1 MASEPSSSISRYA
14 FQVFISFRGEDTRKN
29 FTDHLYTALVGAGLR
44 TFRDDDEI
52 ERGENIKSE
61 LERAIKQSRS
71 SVIVLSKDYAS
82 SGWCLD
88 ELVMIVEQRRTV
100 GHVILPVFY
109 DVDPSNVRKQTGTL
123 AEAFEMHEAK
133 FRVEIDERKR
143 KQGMEKMGLWRK
155 ALGEVADLGGM
166 VLQNQADRH
175 ESKFIQIIVQ
185 EIVSKLDFTILSVT
199 PYHTGIDSHVKDI
212 NLWFQGG
219 LNNVSIMVICGM
231 GGIGKTTIAK
241 IVYNQNFDKFEG
253 SSFLANIRETTKQP
267 NGLVRLQR
275 QLVSDILKWNKE
287 RIYCVAE
294 GINKIKDAMCC
305 KRVLV
310 VLDDVD
316 DLDQV
321 NALLGMRD
329 WLHPGSKIMITT
341 RHVQLLKADE
351 VYKLYV
357 VKELNDNE
365 ALCLFSRHAFGQDK
379 PIEAYIEHSKR
390 VIHHCGGLPLALE
403 VLGSSLS
410 GESIDVWES
419 ALAKLR
425 THFPEKIHNVLKI
438 SYDSLDDHEKNL
450 FLDIACF
457 FVGKDKVYTVKI
469 LEECD
474 FSITIGI
481 QNLTRR
487 GLIEVNKDDNKLIMH
502 QVLRDMGREIVRRE
516 SQKEPGKRSRVWC
529 HKDAFNVLRDKTGT
543 TTIEGVSL
551 NLEDM
556 PAKSASGAQSQNE
569 DFLAEHTMF
578 NEGNSLKRRR
588 RGLFSFLRVIPA
600 FTESFLESDE
610 DDLKTD
616 AFSQM
621 HNLRLLQLNNVS
633 LSGGYQKFPKK
644 LRWLCW
650 HGFPLKSIPND
661 FTLDSLVV
669 LEMQN
674 SSLEQLW
681 KRTRSLRSLKILDL
695 SYSYSLTNSPDFS
708 QLPNLERLILK
719 YCTNLVGIHES
730 IGELGTLVL
739 LNLEGCKNLRKL
751 PKKVFLVKSLEL
763 ILSGC
768 SMLDGLSP
776 NLGKMESL
784 KVLRGDGTN

>member
-1 MASEPSSSISRYA
+1 MASEPASSISRYA
-14 FQVFISFRGEDTRKN
+14 FHVFISFRGEDTRKS
-29 FTDHLYTALVGAGLR
+29 FTDH
-44 TFRDDDEI
+44 I
-52 ERGENIKSE
+52 ERGKNIKSE

-71 SVIVLSKDYAS
+71 SVIVLSKDYVS

-109 DVDPSNVRKQTGTL
+109 DVDPSNVRKQSGTL
-123 AEAFEMHEAK
+123 AEAFERHEAK
-133 FRVEIDERKR
+133 FKVEIDERKR

-155 ALGEVADLGGM
+155 ALGEVADLGG
-166 VLQNQADRH
+166 H

-185 EIVSKLDFTILSVT
+185 EIVSKLDFTVLSVT
-199 PYHTGIDSHVKDI
+199 PYQTGIDSHVKDI

-253 SSFLANIRETTKQP
+253 SNFLANIRETAKQP
-267 NGLVRLQR
+267 NGLVRVQR

-287 RIYCVAE
+287 RINCVAE

-321 NALLGMRD
+321 NALLGMQD
-329 WLHPGSKIMITT
+329 WLLPGSKIMIPT

-351 VYKLYV
+351 VYESYV
-357 VKELNDNE
+357 VKELNDDE

-379 PIEAYIEHSKR
+379 SIEAYMEHSKR
-390 VIHHCGGLPLALE
+390 VIHHYGGLPLALE
-403 VLGSSLS
+403 VLGSYLS
-410 GESIDVWES
+410 GESIGVWES
-419 ALAKLR
+419 ALAKLG

-438 SYDSLDDHEKNL
+438 SYDSLDDHEKNI

-457 FVGKDKVYTVKI
+457 FVGKDKDYTVKI

-474 FSITIGI
+474 FPITIGI
-481 QNLTRR
+481 QNLTRT
-487 GLIEVNKDDNKLIMH
+487 GLIEVNKDNKLIMH
-502 QVLRDMGREIVRRE
+502 QLFRDMGREIVRQE

-529 HKDAFNVLRDKTGT
+529 FKDAFNGT
-543 TTIEGVSL
+543 TTIEGLSL

-556 PAKSASGAQSQNE
+556 PAKNASGAQSQNE
-569 DFLAEHTMF
+569 DFLAVHTMF
-578 NEGNSLKRRR
+578 NE
-588 RGLFSFLRVIPA
+588 
-600 FTESFLESDE
+600 ESFSESDE

-621 HNLRLLQLNNVS
+621 HNLRLLQLNNVR
-633 LSGGYQKFPKK
+633 LSGGYQKFPMK

-650 HGFPLKSIPND
+650 HGFSLKFIPND

-681 KRTRSLRSLKILDL
+681 KRTKLLRSLKILDL
-695 SYSYSLTNSPDFS
+695 SYSYSLTNFPDFS
-708 QLPNLERLILK
+708 PLPNLERLILK
-719 YCTNLVGIHES
+719 YCINLVGIHES
-730 IGELGTLVL
+730 IRELGTLVL

-768 SMLDGLSP
+768 LMLDGLP
-776 NLGKMESL
+776 PDLGKMESL
-784 KVLRGDGTN
+784 KTVELSCELKM

>member
-1 MASEPSSSISRYA
+1 MCPFYEADPTVLPVSPPLFLCKPI
-14 FQVFISFRGEDTRKN
+14 FRDEDTRKN

-100 GHVILPVFY
+100 GHVILRVFY
-109 DVDPSNVRKQTGTL
+109 DVDPSNVRKQSGTL
-123 AEAFEMHEAK
+123 AEAFERHEAK

-166 VLQNQADRH
+166 VLQNQADGH
-175 ESKFIQIIVQ
+175 ESKFIQIIVS
-185 EIVSKLDFTILSVT
+185 EIVTKLDFTVSSVT
-199 PYHTGIDSHVKDI
+199 PYQTGIDSHVKDI

-219 LNNVSIMVICGM
+219 LNNISIMVIYGM

-241 IVYNQNFDKFEG
+241 IVYNQNFDKFE
-253 SSFLANIRETTKQP
+253 
-267 NGLVRLQR
+267 
-275 QLVSDILKWNKE
+275 DILKWNKE
-287 RIYCVAE
+287 RIYCVVK

-351 VYKLYV
+351 VYKSYV
-357 VKELNDNE
+357 VKELNDDE

-403 VLGSSLS
+403 VLGSSMS
-410 GESIDVWES
+410 GETIDVWES

-425 THFPEKIHNVLKI
+425 THLPEKIHNVLKI
-438 SYDSLDDHEKNL
+438 SYDSLEDHEKNL
-450 FLDIACF
+450 FLDIASF
-457 FVGKDKVYTVKI
+457 FVGKDKDYTVKI

-481 QNLTRR
+481 QNLARR
-487 GLIEVNKDDNKLIMH
+487 GLIEVNKDNNKLIMH

-529 HKDAFNVLRDKTGT
+529 HKDAFNGT
-543 TTIEGVSL
+543 TTIEGLSL

-578 NEGNSLKRRR
+578 NEGNSLKRHH
-588 RGLFSFLRVIPA
+588 RGLFSFLCVIPA
-600 FTESFLESDE
+600 FTESFSESDE

-621 HNLRLLQLNNVS
+621 HNLRLLQLNN
-633 LSGGYQKFPKK
+633 L
-644 LRWLCW
+644 
-650 HGFPLKSIPND
+650 
-661 FTLDSLVV
+661 
-669 LEMQN
+669 
-674 SSLEQLW
+674 
-681 KRTRSLRSLKILDL
+681 LRSLKILDL

-719 YCTNLVGIHES
+719 YCINLVGIHES

-768 SMLDGLSP
+768 SMLDGLP
-776 NLGKMESL
+776 PDLGKMESL
-784 KVLRGDGTN
+784 KVLYADGTN

>member
-1 MASEPSSSISRYA
+1 MASEPASSISRYA
-14 FQVFISFRGEDTRKN
+14 FHVFISFRGEDTRKN

-52 ERGENIKSE
+52 ERGKNIKSE

-71 SVIVLSKDYAS
+71 SVIVLSKDYVS

-109 DVDPSNVRKQTGTL
+109 DVDPSNVRKQSGTL
-123 AEAFEMHEAK
+123 AEAFERHEAK
-133 FRVEIDERKR
+133 FKVEIDERKR

-185 EIVSKLDFTILSVT
+185 EIVSKLDFTVLSVT
-199 PYHTGIDSHVKDI
+199 PYQTGIDSHVKDI

-253 SSFLANIRETTKQP
+253 SNFLANIRETAKQP
-267 NGLVRLQR
+267 NGLVRVQR

-287 RIYCVAE
+287 RINCVAE

-321 NALLGMRD
+321 NALLGMQD
-329 WLHPGSKIMITT
+329 WLLPGSKIMIPT

-351 VYKLYV
+351 VYESYV
-357 VKELNDNE
+357 VKELNDDE

-379 PIEAYIEHSKR
+379 PIEAYMEHSKR
-390 VIHHCGGLPLALE
+390 VIHHYGGLPLALE
-403 VLGSSLS
+403 VLGSYLP
-410 GESIDVWES
+410 GESIGVWES
-419 ALAKLR
+419 ALAKLG

-438 SYDSLDDHEKNL
+438 SYDSLDDHEKNI

-457 FVGKDKVYTVKI
+457 FVGKDKDYTVKI

-474 FSITIGI
+474 FPITIGI

-487 GLIEVNKDDNKLIMH
+487 GLIEVNKDNKLIMH
-502 QVLRDMGREIVRRE
+502 QLFRDMGREIVRQE

-529 HKDAFNVLRDKTGT
+529 FKDAFNGT
-543 TTIEGVSL
+543 TTI
-551 NLEDM
+551 
-556 PAKSASGAQSQNE
+556 K
-569 DFLAEHTMF
+569 
-578 NEGNSLKRRR
+578 
-588 RGLFSFLRVIPA
+588 
-600 FTESFLESDE
+600 ESFSESDE

-621 HNLRLLQLNNVS
+621 HNLRLLQLNNVR
-633 LSGGYQKFPKK
+633 LSGGYQKFPMK

-650 HGFPLKSIPND
+650 HGFSLKFIPND

-681 KRTRSLRSLKILDL
+681 KRTKLLRSLKILDL
-695 SYSYSLTNSPDFS
+695 KELSC
-708 QLPNLERLILK
+708 ELK
-719 YCTNLVGIHES
+719 
-730 IGELGTLVL
+730 
-739 LNLEGCKNLRKL
+739 
-751 PKKVFLVKSLEL
+751 
-763 ILSGC
+763 
-768 SMLDGLSP
+768 M
-776 NLGKMESL
+776 
-784 KVLRGDGTN
+784 

>member
-1 MASEPSSSISRYA
+1 
-14 FQVFISFRGEDTRKN
+14 
-29 FTDHLYTALVGAGLR
+29 
-44 TFRDDDEI
+44 
-52 ERGENIKSE
+52 
-61 LERAIKQSRS
+61 
-71 SVIVLSKDYAS
+71 
-82 SGWCLD
+82 
-88 ELVMIVEQRRTV
+88 MIVEQRRTV

-123 AEAFEMHEAK
+123 AEAFERHEAK

-185 EIVSKLDFTILSVT
+185 EVVSKLDFTVLSVT
-199 PYHTGIDSHVKDI
+199 PYQTGIDSRVKDI

-253 SSFLANIRETTKQP
+253 SSFLAHIRETTKQP

-351 VYKLYV
+351 VYKSYL
-357 VKELNDNE
+357 VKELNDDE
-365 ALCLFSRHAFGQDK
+365 ALCLFSRHAFGKDK
-379 PIEAYIEHSKR
+379 PIEAYIEHSKT

-403 VLGSSLS
+403 ALGSSLS
-410 GESIDVWES
+410 GETIDVWES

-457 FVGKDKVYTVKI
+457 FVGKDKDYTVKI

-529 HKDAFNVLRDKTGT
+529 HKDAFNVLRDKTVR
-543 TTIEGVSL
+543 I
-551 NLEDM
+551 M
-556 PAKSASGAQSQNE
+556 
-569 DFLAEHTMF
+569 
-578 NEGNSLKRRR
+578 
-588 RGLFSFLRVIPA
+588 
-600 FTESFLESDE
+600 
-610 DDLKTD
+610 
-616 AFSQM
+616 
-621 HNLRLLQLNNVS
+621 LLS
-633 LSGGYQKFPKK
+633 LS
-644 LRWLCW
+644 LSLSL
-650 HGFPLKSIPND
+650 PL
-661 FTLDSLVV
+661 SLHW
-669 LEMQN
+669 N
-674 SSLEQLW
+674 
-681 KRTRSLRSLKILDL
+681 
-695 SYSYSLTNSPDFS
+695 N
-708 QLPNLERLILK
+708 N
-719 YCTNLVGIHES
+719 N
-730 IGELGTLVL
+730 
-739 LNLEGCKNLRKL
+739 
-751 PKKVFLVKSLEL
+751 
-763 ILSGC
+763 
-768 SMLDGLSP
+768 
-776 NLGKMESL
+776 
-784 KVLRGDGTN
+784 

>member
-1 MASEPSSSISRYA
+1 MASKPASS
-14 FQVFISFRGEDTRKN
+14 SFRGEDTRKN
-29 FTDHLYTALVGAGLR
+29 FTDHLYTALVGARLR

-71 SVIVLSKDYAS
+71 SVIVLSKDYVS

-109 DVDPSNVRKQTGTL
+109 DVDPSNVRKQSGTL
-123 AEAFEMHEAK
+123 AEAFERHEAK
-133 FRVEIDERKR
+133 FKVEIDERKR

-185 EIVSKLDFTILSVT
+185 EIVSKLDFTVLSVT
-199 PYHTGIDSHVKDI
+199 PYQTGIDSHVKDI

-253 SSFLANIRETTKQP
+253 SNFLANIRETAKQP
-267 NGLVRLQR
+267 NGLVRVQR

-287 RIYCVAE
+287 RINCVAE

-321 NALLGMRD
+321 NALLGMQD
-329 WLHPGSKIMITT
+329 WLFPGSKIMIPT

-351 VYKLYV
+351 VYESHV
-357 VKELNDNE
+357 VKELKDDE

-379 PIEAYIEHSKR
+379 PIEAYMGHSKR
-390 VIHHCGGLPLALE
+390 VIHRYGGLPLALE
-403 VLGSSLS
+403 VLGSYLS
-410 GESIDVWES
+410 GESIGVWES
-419 ALAKLR
+419 ALAKLG

-438 SYDSLDDHEKNL
+438 SYDSLDDHEKNI

-457 FVGKDKVYTVKI
+457 FVGKDKDYTVKI

-474 FSITIGI
+474 FPITIGI

-487 GLIEVNKDDNKLIMH
+487 GLIEVNKDNKLIMH
-502 QVLRDMGREIVRRE
+502 QLFRDMGREIVRQE

-529 HKDAFNVLRDKTGT
+529 FKDAFNGT
-543 TTIEGVSL
+543 TTIEGLSL

-556 PAKSASGAQSQNE
+556 PTKNAS
-569 DFLAEHTMF
+569 
-578 NEGNSLKRRR
+578 GNSLKE
-588 RGLFSFLRVIPA
+588 P
-600 FTESFLESDE
+600 
-610 DDLKTD
+610 
-616 AFSQM
+616 
-621 HNLRLLQLNNVS
+621 
-633 LSGGYQKFPKK
+633 
-644 LRWLCW
+644 
-650 HGFPLKSIPND
+650 
-661 FTLDSLVV
+661 
-669 LEMQN
+669 
-674 SSLEQLW
+674 
-681 KRTRSLRSLKILDL
+681 RSLKILDL
-695 SYSYSLTNSPDFS
+695 SYSYSLTNFPDFS
-708 QLPNLERLILK
+708 PLPNLERLILK
-719 YCTNLVGIHES
+719 YCINLVGIHES

-751 PKKVFLVKSLEL
+751 PKKLQSCEL
-763 ILSGC
+763 
-768 SMLDGLSP
+768 
-776 NLGKMESL
+776 KM
-784 KVLRGDGTN
+784 

>member
-1 MASEPSSSISRYA
+1 
-14 FQVFISFRGEDTRKN
+14 
-29 FTDHLYTALVGAGLR
+29 
-44 TFRDDDEI
+44 
-52 ERGENIKSE
+52 
-61 LERAIKQSRS
+61 
-71 SVIVLSKDYAS
+71 
-82 SGWCLD
+82 
-88 ELVMIVEQRRTV
+88 MIVEQRRTV

-109 DVDPSNVRKQTGTL
+109 DVDPSNVRKQSGTL
-123 AEAFEMHEAK
+123 AEAFERHEAK

-166 VLQNQADRH
+166 VLQNQADGH
-175 ESKFIQIIVQ
+175 ESKFIQIIVL
-185 EIVSKLDFTILSVT
+185 EIVTKLDFTVSSVT
-199 PYHTGIDSHVKDI
+199 PYQTGIDSHVKDI

-219 LNNVSIMVICGM
+219 LNNISIMVIYGM

-241 IVYNQNFDKFEG
+241 IVYNQNFDKFE
-253 SSFLANIRETTKQP
+253 
-267 NGLVRLQR
+267 
-275 QLVSDILKWNKE
+275 DILKWNKE
-287 RIYCVAE
+287 RIYCVVK

-351 VYKLYV
+351 VYKSYV
-357 VKELNDNE
+357 VKELNDDE

-403 VLGSSLS
+403 VLGSSMS
-410 GESIDVWES
+410 GETIDVWES

-425 THFPEKIHNVLKI
+425 THLPEKIHNVLKI
-438 SYDSLDDHEKNL
+438 SYDSLEDHEKNL
-450 FLDIACF
+450 FLDIASF
-457 FVGKDKVYTVKI
+457 FVGKDKDYTVKI

-481 QNLTRR
+481 QNLARR
-487 GLIEVNKDDNKLIMH
+487 GLIEVNKDNNKLIMH

-529 HKDAFNVLRDKTGT
+529 HKDAFNGT
-543 TTIEGVSL
+543 TTIEGLSL

-578 NEGNSLKRRR
+578 NEGNSLKRHH
-588 RGLFSFLRVIPA
+588 RGLFSFLCVIPA
-600 FTESFLESDE
+600 FTESFSESDE

-621 HNLRLLQLNNVS
+621 HNLRLLQLNN
-633 LSGGYQKFPKK
+633 L
-644 LRWLCW
+644 
-650 HGFPLKSIPND
+650 
-661 FTLDSLVV
+661 
-669 LEMQN
+669 
-674 SSLEQLW
+674 
-681 KRTRSLRSLKILDL
+681 LRSLKILDL
-695 SYSYSLTNSPDFS
+695 NYSYSLTNSPDFS

-719 YCTNLVGIHES
+719 YCINLVGIHES
-730 IGELGTLVL
+730 IGALVL

-768 SMLDGLSP
+768 SMLDGLP
-776 NLGKMESL
+776 PDLGKMESL
-784 KVLRGDGTN
+784 KVLHADGTN